1 MGGRTRK
8 TFGADRYVSA
18 RRTLIYIKEVVRRST
33 QFAVFENNDQR
44 LWASLRMSAERIL
57 RPLWEAGGLKGSNTN
72 EAYYIRCDDTINTP
86 SVIQSGEVRM
96 ELGVALQYPAE
107 FVIIRLTQYDQGSF
121 TAEVQPAS

>member
-1 MGGRTRK
+1 VG
-8 TFGADRYVSA
+8 
-18 RRTLIYIKEVVRRST
+18 
-33 QFAVFENNDQR
+33 FAPHE
-44 LWASLRMSAERIL
+44 
-57 RPLWEAGGLKGSNTN
+57 GSNTN